1 MVHSNEIRKYLL
13 KLVEE
18 RAVENDKLPGALQIA
33 SELGCSLPYVQAAIS
48 SLVQCG
54 VLESIPRSGTYIRS
68 GWRER
73 ILTNNLAIYRSG
85 LGFFPEFKR
94 RFEAEFPEIYCSE
107 HFANG
112 NIELKVTYNVLCRQ
126 DEYADLSGLFD
137 ECFPDKSIFHTGAI
151 DAFYSGRKLIGIP
164 VIFSPGVIFCNP
176 ELFSRAGVALPASD
190 WSWQDLLDTVR
201 ALRAALP
208 GVKILNTGSGI
219 NRWINFVIRC
229 GGGLLAP
236 DASDPVRLDSPE
248 SIEGLRRYREL
259 RDILQDEDN
268 DYNSLRNA
276 FINGKSAMFWGFRQ
290 ANIVFSTPIPHVVTL
305 PQMGGSPENIMGAD
319 ILVFRRECRDF
330 KLMKQVIRF
339 MLSEKTQSF
348 LGRAYGGIPILKRSA
363 AAVLNPADA
372 ADRVFMAELS
382 NISCCYN
389 CSDAMLFRLINS
401 GVERILSLPAAD
413 LGRELK
419 SLSETLR
426 NIIKIQQFMGEKD
439 K

>member
-1 MVHSNEIRKYLL
+1 
-13 KLVEE
+13 
-18 RAVENDKLPGALQIA
+18 
-33 SELGCSLPYVQAAIS
+33 
-48 SLVQCG
+48 
-54 VLESIPRSGTYIRS
+54 
-68 GWRER
+68 
-73 ILTNNLAIYRSG
+73 
-85 LGFFPEFKR
+85 
-94 RFEAEFPEIYCSE
+94 
-107 HFANG
+107 
-112 NIELKVTYNVLCRQ
+112 
-126 DEYADLSGLFD
+126 
-137 ECFPDKSIFHTGAI
+137 
-151 DAFYSGRKLIGIP
+151 
-164 VIFSPGVIFCNP
+164 
-176 ELFSRAGVALPASD
+176 
-190 WSWQDLLDTVR
+190 
-201 ALRAALP
+201 
-208 GVKILNTGSGI
+208 
-219 NRWINFVIRC
+219 
-229 GGGLLAP
+229 
-236 DASDPVRLDSPE
+236 
-248 SIEGLRRYREL
+248 
-259 RDILQDEDN
+259 
-268 DYNSLRNA
+268 
-276 FINGKSAMFWGFRQ
+276 
-290 ANIVFSTPIPHVVTL
+290 VVTL